1 MISKDQIQLVKSNR
15 QTRQLANQKDFIR
28 IALIL
33 LFLLVTVF
41 PAYSLISL
49 ASRDISN
56 SSSMLETDL
65 LTGFAALSF
74 GWFPAS
80 FSAIVALSSSNLI
93 SWAGCVGKVTQEGY
107 INPDFRF

>member
-15 QTRQLANQKDFIR
+15 LTRQLANQKDFKR

-33 LFLLVTVF
+33 LFLLFTVF

-49 ASRDISN
+49 ASRDISS

-80 FSAIVALSSSNLI
+80 FTPIVASSSSSLI
-93 SWAGCVGKVTQEGY
+93 AQAGCVQG
-107 INPDFRF
+107 